1 MLEQLAFLT
10 ALTGSAVGAAY
21 DLKTTEIPD
30 QIFYI
35 MLAVGVVIV
44 ATNSYLSS
52 SIQPILT
59 STAVGLILLAS
70 GFLMY
75 KAGQWGGADAKLLA
89 VIGFLL
95 PTAPSFVQKTYFP
108 FPLSYI
114 INVFLIG
121 TPYML
126 LYAAVIAARNKKIME
141 EFSKDM
147 KASSKIIVISSI
159 LLFVAFVVMSFYL
172 TSLFNVQMSYKE
184 LVGNSLIPVF
194 ATAGFFVLFKFAK
207 SVEEIGFKRKIPV
220 SKLKVGDILNE
231 SRELEGISEK
241 DLRRIKKS
249 RKRFVVI
256 KEGVRFGPAFPLAL
270 LFTLF
275 YGDGILFLIR
285 FLI

>member
-1 MLEQLAFLT
+1 MLEHLAFLT
-10 ALTGSAVGAAY
+10 ALVGSVVGAAY

-30 QIFYI
+30 KIFYV
-35 MLAVGVVIV
+35 MFAVGLVIV
-44 ATNSYLSS
+44 AINSYISS
-52 SIQPILT
+52 SIWPLLI
-59 STAVGLILLAS
+59 STVVGSVLFAF

-95 PTAPSFVQKTYFP
+95 PTTPSFMQETYFP
-108 FPLSYI
+108 FPLSYL

-126 LYAAVIAARNKKIME
+126 LYAVVVAAKNKKIIE

-147 KASSKIIVISSI
+147 KASSKMIFISSI
-159 LLFVAFVVMSFYL
+159 VLFTAFIALSFYFA
-172 TSLFNVQMSYKE
+172 SLFNTQLPYEE
-184 LVGNSLIPVF
+184 LVKNSLLPVF
-194 ATAGFFVLFKFAK
+194 ATIALFVVFKFAK
-207 SVEEIGFKRKIPV
+207 SVEDVGFKRKIPV
-220 SKLKVGDILNE
+220 SRLRVGDVLNE
-231 SRELEGISEK
+231 SREIEGITKKE
-241 DLRRIKKS
+241 LERIKKS
-249 RKRFVVI
+249 GKKFVVI

>member
-10 ALTGSAVGAAY
+10 ALIGSAVGAAY

-30 QIFYI
+30 RIFCM
-35 MLAVGVVIV
+35 MLAVGLVIV
-44 ATNSYLSS
+44 ALNSFLSLN
-52 SIQPILT
+52 IWPVLF
-59 STAVGLILLAS
+59 STAVGLVLLAF

-95 PTAPSFVQKTYFP
+95 PSTPNFMQKLYFP
-108 FPLSYI
+108 FPFSYLV
-114 INVFLIG
+114 NVFLVG

-126 LYAAVIAARNKKIME
+126 LYAVVIAARNKKIIE

-147 KASSKIIVISSI
+147 KASSKVIIISSV
-159 LLFVAFVVMSFYL
+159 LLFAIFIALSFYFA
-172 TSLFNVQMSYKE
+172 SLFNAELSYEE
-184 LVGNSLIPVF
+184 LIKNSLFPVF
-194 ATAGFFVLFKFAK
+194 ATIGLFAVFKFAK
-207 SVEEIGFKRKIPV
+207 SVEEIGFKKKIPI
-220 SKLKVGDILNE
+220 SKLRVGDILNE
-231 SRELEGISEK
+231 SRELEGITEK
-241 DLRRIKKS
+241 ELAKIKKS
-249 RKRFVVI
+249 GKKFVVI

-275 YGDGILFLIR
+275 YGDGILFLIK

>member
-10 ALTGSAVGAAY
+10 ALVGSAVGAAY

-30 QIFYI
+30 KIFYI
-35 MLAVGVVIV
+35 MFAVGLVIV
-44 ATNSYLSS
+44 AYNSFISS
-52 SIQPILT
+52 SIWPFLT
-59 STAVGLILLAS
+59 SAAVGLILLAF

-95 PTAPSFVQKTYFP
+95 PATPSFMQKLYFP
-108 FPLSYI
+108 FPLSYL
-114 INVFLIG
+114 INVFLVG

-126 LYAAVIAARNKKIME
+126 LYAAVVAARNKKVIE

-147 KASSKIIVISSI
+147 KASSKIIIFSSV
-159 LLFVAFVVMSFYL
+159 LLFIAFIALSFYFASFFNIQL
-172 TSLFNVQMSYKE
+172 SYEEMVKNSLF
-184 LVGNSLIPVF
+184 PVF
-194 ATAGFFVLFKFAK
+194 ATIGLFAVFKFAK
-207 SVEEIGFKRKIPV
+207 SVEEIGFKKKIPV
-220 SKLKVGDILNE
+220 SKLRVGDILNE
-231 SRELEGISEK
+231 SRELEGITEK
-241 DLRRIKKS
+241 QLKKIKKS
-249 RKRFVVI
+249 GKKFVII